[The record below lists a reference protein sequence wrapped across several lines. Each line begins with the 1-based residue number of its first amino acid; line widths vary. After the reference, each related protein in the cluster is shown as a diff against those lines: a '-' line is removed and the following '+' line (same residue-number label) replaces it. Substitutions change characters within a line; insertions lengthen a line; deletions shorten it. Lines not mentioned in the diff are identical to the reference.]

1 MTSAAARGLAKAM
14 EHCSSL
20 KNVDLRGNDIGDEG
34 ATAIAESACNL
45 SALTHLDLRS
55 ECG

>member
-34 ATAIAESACNL
+34 ATAIAEAACNL

-55 ECG
+55 ECR